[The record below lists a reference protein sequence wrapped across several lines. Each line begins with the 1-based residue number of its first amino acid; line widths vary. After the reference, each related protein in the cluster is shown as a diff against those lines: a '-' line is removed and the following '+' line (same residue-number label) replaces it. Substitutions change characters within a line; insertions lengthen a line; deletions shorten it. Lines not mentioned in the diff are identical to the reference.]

1 MMLIWL
7 TLLAA
12 TGLLLWLVRPHR
24 HAGFAGLA
32 AAVPALAALWLVAQ
46 IPVVASSDRP
56 LQETLAW
63 MPSLGLDL
71 VLRLDGLSLLFGLLI
86 TGIGS
91 AIAYYTHW
99 YLEDDPRQGYF
110 YAVLF
115 GFMVSM
121 LGLVWADNLLAL
133 FVFWEGTSITSYLL
147 IAYAHD
153 QAPARNGARNA
164 LIVTGV
170 GGLAMLAGFILL
182 GQEAGTYTISQIL
195 VAPGLAESPLVLP
208 ALLLIFLGAFTKSA
222 QFPFHFWLPGAMA
235 APTPASAYLH
245 SATMV
250 KAGVFLLARL
260 HPAFAHLPLW
270 FWALFLVGGATMV
283 VGAVGT
289 FGQRDMKA
297 LLAYATIAQ
306 LGVLTFLLAFSKEAA
321 AVALVVGI
329 LAHALYK
336 GPLFLIAGIV
346 DHATGTRDLRRLAR
360 LHRDLPLATALA
372 LLAGLSMAGIPPLFG
387 FLAKEG
393 LLEVALHADQVT
405 TPQVGWIALGLVG
418 LTSALFVAY
427 SLTLLWEA
435 FLRPESEAV
444 EQAHV
449 HHPPNLAFQAAPL
462 ALVLLGTL
470 APFTIGLWAP
480 LVDLAAGAVLAEP
493 VEAHLALWRGFNPV
507 LWTSLALM
515 GAGLVLFLARTA
527 WRRLLHSLPQWTRA
541 AYTFEHLLEGLAWLA
556 DQTARAVQLRTLAN
570 QASVVMVAALVP
582 LVIGLGHLDTWQ
594 ALQPDP
600 ASYPNLPWAEVILAV
615 LAMVAAVVTIRAQ
628 RKLGAIISLGVVGI
642 TVTLFYVFF
651 GAPDLALTQ
660 LLIEVLTVVLLVLV
674 FYRLP
679 EDQRP
684 PITGWRRVRNLVVA
698 GAAGLLGAGMVL
710 VNASASLQVDA
721 PISRFFLE
729 RAFPEAH
736 GQNVVN
742 VILVD
747 FRSFDTMGEI
757 TVLALAALGGYA
769 LYHAPPVFLPSRLR
783 REAAS
788 RATADRPA
796 PEETTAPT
804 EARHA

>member
-1 MMLIWL
+1 MMLTWL
-7 TLLAA
+7 ILLAA

-24 HAGFAGLA
+24 HPGFAGMA
-32 AAVPALAALWLVAQ
+32 AVVPALATLWLVAQ
-46 IPVVASSDRP
+46 IPVVASSAGP

-63 MPSLGLDL
+63 MPSLGLEL
-71 VLRLDGLSLLFGLLI
+71 ALRLDGLSLLFGLLI
-86 TGIGS
+86 TGIGA

-153 QAPARNGARNA
+153 QAGARNGARNA
-164 LIVTGV
+164 LIVTGA

-182 GQEAGTYTISQIL
+182 GQEAGTYTISQL
-195 VAPGLAESPLVLP
+195 LATSGLADSPLALA
-208 ALLLIFLGAFTKSA
+208 ALLLILLGAFTKSA

-336 GPLFLIAGIV
+336 GPLFLVAGIV

-360 LHRDLPLATALA
+360 LHRDLPLTTALA

-393 LLEVALHADQVT
+393 LLDVALYA
-405 TPQVGWIALGLVG
+405 PQGRWIALGVVG

-462 ALVLLGTL
+462 VLVLLGTL

-480 LVDLAAGAVLAEP
+480 LVDLAAGAVLAAP
-493 VEAHLALWRGFNPV
+493 VEAHLALWRGFNLV
-507 LWTSLALM
+507 LWTSL
-515 GAGLVLFLARTA
+515 GLVGTGLLLFLARAA
-527 WRRLLHSLPQWTRA
+527 WRRLLHSLPPWTQA
-541 AYTFEHLLEGLAWLA
+541 ARTFERLLEGLAWLA

-582 LVIGLGHLDTWQ
+582 LAIGLAQLGDPWQ

-600 ASYPNLPWAEVILAV
+600 AGYPGLPWAEGILAA

-679 EDQRP
+679 EDRRP
-684 PITGWRRVRNLVVA
+684 PITGWRRVRNWVVA

-710 VNASASLQVDA
+710 VNASGSLQVDA

-729 RAFPEAH
+729 RSLPEAF

-769 LYHAPPVFLPSRLR
+769 LYHAPPVFLPRRLR
-783 REAAS
+783 RDTAS
-788 RATADRPA
+788 PTVPDRPT
-796 PEETTAPT
+796 PEETPTPT